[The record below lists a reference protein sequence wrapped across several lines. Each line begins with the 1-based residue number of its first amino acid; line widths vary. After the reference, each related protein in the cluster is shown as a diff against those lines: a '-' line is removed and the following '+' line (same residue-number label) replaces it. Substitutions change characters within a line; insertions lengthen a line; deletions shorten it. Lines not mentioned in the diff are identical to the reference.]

1 MAEKVSSRLAAVRKA
16 RGLGAADLAA
26 EVGVSRQTIYAI
38 EAGTYVPN
46 TEVALKLARAL
57 EASVENL
64 FELEGRIGLETPMI
78 ETEILSTGPVSK
90 GQAVRL
96 CQVGERV
103 VSVPVDARPSFLP
116 EADGIVGRVARKRAG
131 ILSLPGDEGPARK
144 LVLAGCDP
152 AIGIVG
158 RLAEK
163 HAGVEVVPVAASS
176 RQALEWLRD
185 EKVHVAGSHLEDAA
199 SGEFNLPYLETH
211 YPEED
216 FAVVSFARWEQGLV
230 VTPGNPLAIRGVA
243 DLGRRE
249 VRFVNREAGSG
260 SRALLDR
267 LLRQAGLSGRQVSG
281 YGRQAMGHL
290 AVAYLVRTGEAD
302 CCLATRSAA
311 QSFGLDFVPLRSERY
326 DFVMRRA
333 SMTAPAVERLLE
345 LLQRA
350 VLRRRLEVL
359 AGYDTRETGRQ
370 LA

>member
-1 MAEKVSSRLAAVRKA
+1 MGEKVLSRLAAVRKA
-16 RGLGAADLAA
+16 RGVGAAELAA
-26 EVGVSRQTIYAI
+26 QVGVSRQTIYAI
-38 EAGTYVPN
+38 EGGNYVPN

-57 EASVENL
+57 EAGVEQL
-64 FELEGRIGLETPMI
+64 FELEGWAGREAALI

-96 CQVGERV
+96 CMVGERV

-131 ILSLPGDEGPARK
+131 VLSLAAEASGGRK

-158 RLAEK
+158 RMAEK
-163 HAGVEVVPVAASS
+163 LAGVEVVPVAASS
-176 RQALEWLRD
+176 RQALEWLR
-185 EKVHVAGSHLEDAA
+185 EGKVHVAGSHLEDAA
-199 SGEFNLPYLETH
+199 TGEFNLPYLREH
-211 YPEED
+211 YAGED
-216 FAVVSFARWEQGLV
+216 FAVVSFARWEEGLV
-230 VTPGNPLAIRGVA
+230 TAPGNPLEIGGIG
-243 DLGRRE
+243 DLGRKE

-260 SRALLDR
+260 SRALLER
-267 LLRQAGLSGRQVSG
+267 LLREAGMSGRDLNG
-281 YGRQAMGHL
+281 YERQGKGHL
-290 AVAYLVRTGEAD
+290 AVAYLVRTGEAV

-326 DFVMRRA
+326 DFVMRRGE
-333 SMTAPAVERLLE
+333 MGAPGVERFLE